1 MQKKV
6 DAAEGAQFVRYFGPV
21 LDALRELGGSG
32 APSEVLERIVENLKI
47 SDSIQ
52 NELLDSG
59 NPRFPNQV
67 AWARY
72 YLTREAL
79 IDSSKRGVWSLTEKG
94 LSTHLTYQQGHEIF
108 RKWVKFFA
116 EARKKKKV
124 EPSGEQGEESPPE
137 KAEPTSTS
145 FRDRLAKTMLALPPA
160 GFERL
165 CQRLL
170 RESGFIQ
177 VVVTGRSGDGGIDG
191 YGTLQVNPLVSFKV
205 LFQCKRLSSSVGAS
219 TIRDFRGAMGGRAD
233 KGIILTTGTFTSEA
247 KKEAS
252 RDGVPPIELVDGQ
265 KLQDMFTQLELGL
278 TPVTTYEIDEGF
290 FAEFRRDV

>member
-1 MQKKV
+1 MAKKLE
-6 DAAEGAQFVRYFGPV
+6 AAEGAQFVRYFGPV

-32 APSEVLERIVENLKI
+32 APSEVIERIVENLRV
-47 SDSIQ
+47 SDAVQ

-72 YLTREAL
+72 YLAREGL

-94 LSTHLTYQQGHEIF
+94 LSTHLTYQQAHEVF

-116 EARKKKKV
+116 AARKEKKA
-124 EPSGEQGEESPPE
+124 EAPSDEGEEQAPE
-137 KAEPTSTS
+137 KTELTAVN
-145 FRDRLAKTMLALPPA
+145 FRDRLAQILFALPPS

-170 RESGFIQ
+170 RESGFVQ

-205 LFQCKRLSSSVGAS
+205 LFQCKRLSSAVGSAV
-219 TIRDFRGAMGGRAD
+219 IRDFRGAMQGRAD
-233 KGIILTTGTFTSEA
+233 KGILLTTGTFSADA
-247 KKEAS
+247 KKEAA

-278 TPVTTYEIDEGF
+278 RPVKTYEIDDSF
-290 FAEFRRDV
+290 FAEFRGDV

>member
-1 MQKKV
+1 MTKKV
-6 DAAEGAQFVRYFGPV
+6 EPVEGAQFVRYFGPV

-32 APSEVLERIVENLKI
+32 APSEVIEKIVEDLKI
-47 SDSIQ
+47 PDSVQ

-59 NPRFPNQV
+59 TPRFPNQV

-72 YLTREAL
+72 YLTREGL

-94 LSTHLTYQQGHEIF
+94 LSTHVTYEQAREIF
-108 RKWVKFFA
+108 RKWVKYFA
-116 EARKKKKV
+116 EARKKKAKDPV
-124 EPSGEQGEESPPE
+124 QEGEEQAPE
-137 KAEPTSTS
+137 KTEAPATN
-145 FRDRLAKTMLALPPA
+145 FRDRLAEILFGLPPS

-177 VVVTGRSGDGGIDG
+177 VVVTGRTGDGGIDG

-205 LFQCKRLSSSVGAS
+205 LFQCKRLTSSVGSA
-219 TIRDFRGAMGGRAD
+219 TIRDFRGAMQGRAD
-233 KGIILTTGTFTSEA
+233 KGIILTTGTFTAEA
-247 KKEAS
+247 KKEAT
-252 RDGVPPIELVDGQ
+252 RDGVPPLELVDGQ

-278 TPVTTYEIDEGF
+278 KAVTTYEVQESF
-290 FAEFRRDV
+290 FAEFRSDI